1 MTKIT
6 RGLIESYIAC
16 RYKSYLMMEGHKPE
30 TGRESKPPI
39 QSNCEQPPT
48 PFEQVT
54 RLQNESRADSL
65 IELTPSLLRRGIPEI
80 TGSLYQTTSSSI
92 QFDGPRK
99 VHGSSDVGDFY
110 YIPLLFHPNGQ
121 VQEAQKSLLCV
132 YGFILNKLQ
141 GRPPEH
147 GILQRTKGKSSTV
160 PISRNLKKG
169 ERLLN
174 DLLEMQGT
182 AAPPRLFLNPH
193 CQDCQFQNRCHAQAV
208 EEDNLSLLR
217 GISQTEIARLTKRGI
232 FTINQL
238 LYTFRPRR
246 VKKGAK
252 NPAHPHY
259 FALQALA
266 IREQKIFVHGSA
278 NFESRE
284 TRIYL
289 DIEGIPANRS
299 YYLIGL
305 LVSRDGVVDQKSFWG
320 TPKAMRWGFL
330 WNCSTT
336 YTNMGNALYFTTEL
350 TKFEH

>member
-65 IELTPSLLRRGIPEI
+65 IELTPSLLRRGTSEI

-92 QFDGPRK
+92 QFDGLRK
-99 VHGSSDVGDFY
+99 VHGSSDVGDFHY
-110 YIPLLFHPNGQ
+110 TPILFHPNGQ
-121 VQEAQKSLLCV
+121 VQEAQKSLLYV

-174 DLLEMQGT
+174 DLLEM
-182 AAPPRLFLNPH
+182 
-193 CQDCQFQNRCHAQAV
+193 
-208 EEDNLSLLR
+208 
-217 GISQTEIARLTKRGI
+217 
-232 FTINQL
+232 
-238 LYTFRPRR
+238 
-246 VKKGAK
+246 
-252 NPAHPHY
+252 
-259 FALQALA
+259 
-266 IREQKIFVHGSA
+266 
-278 NFESRE
+278 
-284 TRIYL
+284 
-289 DIEGIPANRS
+289 
-299 YYLIGL
+299 
-305 LVSRDGVVDQKSFWG
+305 
-320 TPKAMRWGFL
+320 
-330 WNCSTT
+330 
-336 YTNMGNALYFTTEL
+336 
-350 TKFEH
+350 